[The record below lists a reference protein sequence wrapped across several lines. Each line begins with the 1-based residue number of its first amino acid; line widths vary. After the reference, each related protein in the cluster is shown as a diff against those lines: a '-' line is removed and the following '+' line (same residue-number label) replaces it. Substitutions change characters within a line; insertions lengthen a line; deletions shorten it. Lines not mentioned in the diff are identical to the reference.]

1 MPSTKRHRS
10 DDRGEER
17 EVLDLRG
24 YVPYFLTA
32 ISNTWSRS
40 SSRLYLERFGVGV
53 TEWRVISQLAIEP
66 RIAAQRI
73 CEVIEL
79 DKGAVSRG
87 VASLVAAGYV
97 RESADGRDARRQVL
111 ELTASGY
118 GLHDRLIALAKAREQ
133 MMLADFTPDERAQF
147 TALLSRI
154 HARLPELRDF
164 RPDEEESEPSPSFS
178 GEAKRRSEEL

>member
-1 MPSTKRHRS
+1 MPSTKRNRIAENGS
-10 DDRGEER
+10 VER
-17 EVLDLRG
+17 DVLDLRG

-73 CEVIEL
+73 CEVIGL
-79 DKGAVSRG
+79 DKGAVSRS
-87 VASLVAAGYV
+87 VAALVAAGHV
-97 RESADGRDARRQVL
+97 AEGTDGRDARRQLL

-118 GLHDRLIALAKAREQ
+118 ALHDRLIALATAREQ
-133 MMLADFTPDERAQF
+133 MMLEGFTPEERTQF
-147 TALLSRI
+147 TGFLRRL

-164 RPDEEESEPSPSFS
+164 RPD
-178 GEAKRRSEEL
+178 GDEAGR